1 MISNSFIEK
10 VSLRYS
16 DYSFIYFTKPT
27 KDLKLTLEHFWATP
41 RIPDRLMGDDD
52 IYFAWYL
59 SGCSNNHNGDSIEIT
74 MNGETDTI
82 DLSTPG
88 KAFVKISKLFYIIF
102 LARQNSN
109 ALIVFKFK
117 DYEEVYFHAQVRACK
132 DLNCVRH
139 IEI

>member
-1 MISNSFIEK
+1 MTPPYF
-10 VSLRYS
+10 
-16 DYSFIYFTKPT
+16 FTKPT
-27 KDLKLTLEHFWATP
+27 EDLKLTLEHFWATP

-88 KAFVKISKLFYIIF
+88 KALIKTTSLFF
-102 LARQNSN
+102 LLHRI
-109 ALIVFKFK
+109 LTP
-117 DYEEVYFHAQVRACK
+117 
-132 DLNCVRH
+132 
-139 IEI
+139 

>member
-1 MISNSFIEK
+1 M
-10 VSLRYS
+10 
-16 DYSFIYFTKPT
+16 
-27 KDLKLTLEHFWATP
+27 KLTLEHFWATP

-88 KAFVKISKLFYIIF
+88 KAFNFSDIFFCFSAGHTMQHILCII
-102 LARQNSN
+102 RG
-109 ALIVFKFK
+109 LIEFQRPYSF
-117 DYEEVYFHAQVRACK
+117 QVQR
-132 DLNCVRH
+132 L
-139 IEI
+139 